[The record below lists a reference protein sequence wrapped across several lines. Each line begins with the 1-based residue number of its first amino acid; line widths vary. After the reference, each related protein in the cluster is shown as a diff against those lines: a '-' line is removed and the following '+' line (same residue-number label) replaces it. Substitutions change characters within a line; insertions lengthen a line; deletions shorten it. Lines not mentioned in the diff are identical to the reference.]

1 MEIVARLNQEQGTT
15 VVYVT
20 HDPRMAKF
28 AGRVIQL
35 RDGLIVDGNGP
46 RPEIRD

>member
-1 MEIVARLNQEQGTT
+1 

-28 AGRVIQL
+28 AGRLIQL
-35 RDGLIVDGNGP
+35 HDGRIID
-46 RPEIRD
+46 RQD

>member
-1 MEIVARLNQEQGTT
+1 MEIVARLNREQGTT

-28 AGRVIQL
+28 ATRLIQL
-35 RDGLIVDGNGP
+35 RDGKIIENQDP
-46 RPEIRD
+46 